1 MGKHKNTEQEAIL
14 VHFME
19 SHKDI
24 ARGFVKGDKVKVDA
38 LWKEVVTER
47 TQKDISGWKKVWMDW
62 KAFIRK
68 KVAHNNLEARATG
81 GGPFNKHILTPTEDT
96 IAQLCGIYTVVEGI
110 PSTAD
115 FGVPSENCNVPPE
128 ISSDDDNL
136 PSRSSSARFRRREPM
151 VTDHLRNNIG
161 EQTGALKSI
170 VDGLQENI
178 EATKKINTS
187 IQCLCERV
195 KDLTEEN
202 KRHHFEMERLRQ
214 SENEMKYKEYELAE
228 LKMYSKYQ
236 CKPNS
241 N

>member
-1 MGKHKNTEQEAIL
+1 
-14 VHFME
+14 ME
-19 SHKDI
+19 SPKDI

-38 LWKEVVTER
+38 LWKEVVTELNLHGPP
-47 TQKDISGWKKVWMDW
+47 QKDISGWKNVWMDW

-68 KVAHNNLEARATG
+68 KVAH
-81 GGPFNKHILTPTEDT
+81 
-96 IAQLCGIYTVVEGI
+96 IYTVVEGI

-115 FGVPSENCNVPPE
+115 FGVPSENCDVPSE

-136 PSRSSSARFRRREPM
+136 PSTSSSARFRRREPM

-170 VDGLQENI
+170 VDELQENI
-178 EATKKINTS
+178 GATKEINTS

-195 KDLTEEN
+195 KDLIEEN

-214 SENEMKYKEYELAE
+214 EENEMKYKECWR
-228 LKMYSKYQ
+228 S
-236 CKPNS
+236 
-241 N
+241 